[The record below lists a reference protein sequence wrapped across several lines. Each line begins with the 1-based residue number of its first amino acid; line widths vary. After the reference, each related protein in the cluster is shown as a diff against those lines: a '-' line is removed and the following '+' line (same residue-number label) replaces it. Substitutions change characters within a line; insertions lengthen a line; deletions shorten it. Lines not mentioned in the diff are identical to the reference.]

1 MRHRYA
7 MLLNMFTEH
16 VQSRAAAR
24 DETRAK
30 VLASAERLFRG
41 QGFAATTVRQIATD
55 AGVST
60 GTVMGVGDKDGL
72 LIEVFDEWIAAVHRD
87 RQAGDESPDPLTPDA
102 TVDAVIGL
110 LAPFLRYFAED
121 PALSRQ
127 YSSIIVRGSHESAIF
142 RDLAVALVTELE
154 AVLARA
160 GLSKVAAPRAARV
173 VYFAYLGIVMT
184 GGNQVSGGASVPDQ
198 LRDVVRCVI
207 HDSAQGD
214 EQ

>member
-1 MRHRYA
+1 MPHA
-7 MLLNMFTEH
+7 LNMFTEH

-30 VLASAERLFRG
+30 VLSSAERLFRQ

-87 RQAGDESPDPLTPDA
+87 RQSGGEAQDSLTPDRA
-102 TVDAVIGL
+102 IDAVIGL

-127 YSSIIVRGSHESAIF
+127 YSSIIVRGTHESAIF
-142 RDLAVALVTELE
+142 RDLAVALVAELRD
-154 AVLARA
+154 VLARA
-160 GLSKVAAPRAARV
+160 GLSGAAAERAARV

-184 GGNQVSGGASVPDQ
+184 GGNHASGGASVPDQ

-207 HDSAQGD
+207 HDSVQGD

>member
-1 MRHRYA
+1 
-7 MLLNMFTEH
+7 MFTEH

-87 RQAGDESPDPLTPDA
+87 RRRDGELPETLTADGA
-102 TVDAVIGL
+102 VDAVIEL

-154 AVLARA
+154 SVLARA
-160 GLSKVAAPRAARV
+160 GLAEDAAARAARV

-184 GGNQVSGGASVPDQ
+184 GGNHASGGASVPGQ

>member
-1 MRHRYA
+1 
-7 MLLNMFTEH
+7 MFSER

-41 QGFAATTVRQIATD
+41 QGFADTTIRQIAAD

-72 LIEVFDEWIAAVHRD
+72 LIEVFDDWIATIHRD
-87 RQAGDESPDPLTPDA
+87 RQSGDESPDSLTPDG
-102 TVDAVIGL
+102 TVDAVMGL

-142 RDLAVALVTELE
+142 RDLAVALVAELE

-160 GLSKVAAPRAARV
+160 GLAEAEAARGARV

-184 GGNQVSGGASVPDQ
+184 GGNHASGGASVPDQ

-207 HDSAQGD
+207 QHPLQGD
-214 EQ
+214 ES

>member
-1 MRHRYA
+1 
-7 MLLNMFTEH
+7 MFTEH

-24 DETRAK
+24 DETRVK

-72 LIEVFDEWIAAVHRD
+72 LVEVFDEWIAAVHRD
-87 RQAGDESPDPLTPDA
+87 RRPSGELPEKLSPDGA
-102 TVDAVIGL
+102 VDAVIGL

-154 AVLARA
+154 EVLAHA
-160 GLSKVAAPRAARV
+160 GLAKAAAARAARV

-184 GGNQVSGGASVPDQ
+184 GGNHASGGASVPDQ